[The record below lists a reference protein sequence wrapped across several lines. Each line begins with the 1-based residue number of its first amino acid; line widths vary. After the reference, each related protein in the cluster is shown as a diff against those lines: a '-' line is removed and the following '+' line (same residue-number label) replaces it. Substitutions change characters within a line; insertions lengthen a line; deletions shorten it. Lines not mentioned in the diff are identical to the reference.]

1 MILCVITEEVVHEGG
16 DEMKFS
22 KIAHLAVLASELV
35 VLFAIVAYYVVY
47 QLPVAKRSHFSSAT
61 QFTFRLDKARDCDLS
76 RLKAFRVD
84 YTTIAKP
91 ERDRHGDQMIRIP
104 VTASN
109 VFDEHQVML
118 PEGTLIVGVSFH
130 FEDGKVF
137 QHEPPP
143 LAEFRI
149 GSQSIDCSRLENYR
163 NWAYNFPAWYYEPKP
178 TFNGYSLHVLTLG
191 CVIWILVFVSG
202 LFVCKSQGTVQHK

>member
-35 VLFAIVAYYVVY
+35 VLFAIVAYYAVY
-47 QLPVAKRSHFSSAT
+47 RLPVANRSHLSCAT
-61 QFTFRLDKARDCDLS
+61 QFAFRLDKPSDSDLS

-91 ERDRHGDQMIRIP
+91 ERDRHADQMIRIP

-118 PEGTLIVGVSFH
+118 PKGTLIVGVSFH
-130 FEDGKVF
+130 FEDGKEF

-178 TFNGYSLHVLTLG
+178 IFNGYLPCVLVLG
-191 CVIWILVFVSG
+191 CVIWILAFVSG
-202 LFVCKSQGTVQHK
+202 LFMCKSQRTA